1 MPRASKKS
9 KGKRMRLF
17 KRIFIST
24 ILIFSILVLPIE
36 LSEAKLNDSSNMPDL
51 TAKSAAIYCNTTG
64 EMVAQKNGDARANPY
79 SITKLLT
86 ALIII
91 ENHDLDDMV
100 KVSKKASEQEGSSME
115 LKEGEVVSVEELLYG
130 LLILSGNDA
139 AYALAE
145 YDSDIHTFADKMNK
159 KARKLGCTNTNFAN
173 PNGLKNKAHYTTA
186 NDFIKIANA
195 SLDNKLIKKITG
207 TQEYEMRKT
216 NKQEE
221 RTFETHLDQLKD
233 ENSGVIS
240 GKTGYWEDDDCTIAL
255 RFNKNNMVLTV
266 VLLGDKKSER
276 KNDENKAF
284 SFAESAVKSVKALKE
299 DQPVKKVW
307 IKNGEH
313 TRVQLYSR
321 DDSIVYPKSGKK
333 SSTKTKVAL
342 DKDIEAPL
350 NSGDVVGKVK
360 IYSDGKYME
369 SVPLYVKDNIKE
381 GWLPSMFYISNLG
394 TICILISI
402 ILIINI
408 IIIFKSNRKKQ
419 KIKNRHR
426 K

>member
-1 MPRASKKS
+1 MKKIIITIAMLIS
-9 KGKRMRLF
+9 IIALP
-17 KRIFIST
+17 FIDA
-24 ILIFSILVLPIE
+24 
-36 LSEAKLNDSSNMPDL
+36 EAKLKEVNEKPDL
-51 TAKSAAIYCNTTG
+51 TAKSAVIYCNTT
-64 EMVAQKNGDARANPY
+64 EEKVAEKNGDERVNPY
-79 SITKLLT
+79 SITKLMT
-86 ALIII
+86 ALIIL
-91 ENHDLDDMV
+91 EEHRDLNDTV
-100 KVSKKASEQEGSSME
+100 VISKKASEQEGSSMD
-115 LKEGEVVSVEELLYG
+115 LKEGEEVSVEELLYG

-145 YDSDIHTFADKMNK
+145 YDSDINTFAGKMNDRAK
-159 KARKLGCTNTNFAN
+159 KLGCTNTNFVN
-173 PNGLKNKAHYTTA
+173 PNGLKNKNHYTTA

-195 SLDNKLIKKITG
+195 ALDNETIEKITG
-207 TQEYEMRKT
+207 TREYKMRKT
-216 NKQEE
+216 NKQDE
-221 RTFETHLDQLKD
+221 RTFETHLDQLND

-255 RFNKNNMVLTV
+255 RFNKKNMILTV

-284 SFAESAVKSVKALKE
+284 SFAQTSVMSVKAIEE

-313 TRVQLYSR
+313 TRIELYSR
-321 DDSIVYPKSGKK
+321 DDSIVYPKNGKK
-333 SSTKTKVAL
+333 SSTKVKVAV
-342 DKDIEAPL
+342 DKDIKAPL
-350 NSGDVVGKVK
+350 NQGEVVGKAK

-369 SVPLYVKDNIKE
+369 SVPLYVKESVNE

-408 IIIFKSNRKKQ
+408 IIIFKSRKKA
-419 KIKNRHR
+419 KMR
-426 K
+426 KRAPRN

>member
-1 MPRASKKS
+1 MKKIIITIAMLIS
-9 KGKRMRLF
+9 IIALP
-17 KRIFIST
+17 FIDA
-24 ILIFSILVLPIE
+24 
-36 LSEAKLNDSSNMPDL
+36 EAKLKEVNEKPDL
-51 TAKSAAIYCNTTG
+51 TAKSAVIYCNTT
-64 EMVAQKNGDARANPY
+64 EEKVAEKNGDVRVNPY
-79 SITKLLT
+79 SITKLMT
-86 ALIII
+86 ALIIL
-91 ENHDLDDMV
+91 EEHHDLNYTV
-100 KVSKKASEQEGSSME
+100 VISKKASEQEGSSMD
-115 LKEGEVVSVEELLYG
+115 LKEGEEVSIEELLYG

-145 YDSDIHTFADKMNK
+145 YDSDINKFAGKMNDRAK
-159 KARKLGCTNTNFAN
+159 KLGCTNTNFVN
-173 PNGLKNKAHYTTA
+173 PNGLKNKNHYTTA

-195 SLDNKLIKKITG
+195 ALDNETIEKITG
-207 TQEYEMRKT
+207 TREYKMRKT
-216 NKQEE
+216 NKQDE
-221 RTFETHLDQLKD
+221 RTFETHLDQLND

-255 RFNKNNMVLTV
+255 RFNKKNMILTV

-284 SFAESAVKSVKALKE
+284 SLAQTSVMSVKAIEE

-313 TRVQLYSR
+313 TRIELYSR
-321 DDSIVYPKSGKK
+321 DDSIVYPKNGKK
-333 SSTKTKVAL
+333 SSTKVKVTV
-342 DKDIEAPL
+342 DKDIKAPL
-350 NSGDVVGKVK
+350 DQGEVVGKAK

-369 SVPLYVKDNIKE
+369 SVPLYVKDSVNE

-408 IIIFKSNRKKQ
+408 IIIFKSRKKP
-419 KIKNRHR
+419 KMR
-426 K
+426 KRAPRN

>member
-1 MPRASKKS
+1 MKKIIITIAMLIS
-9 KGKRMRLF
+9 IIALT
-17 KRIFIST
+17 FIDA
-24 ILIFSILVLPIE
+24 
-36 LSEAKLNDSSNMPDL
+36 EAKLKEVNEKPDF
-51 TAKSAAIYCNTTG
+51 TAKSAVIYCNTT
-64 EMVAQKNGDARANPY
+64 EEKVAEKNGDVRVNPY
-79 SITKLLT
+79 SITKLMT
-86 ALIII
+86 ALIIL
-91 ENHDLDDMV
+91 EEHHDLNDTV
-100 KVSKKASEQEGSSME
+100 VISKKASEQEGSSMD
-115 LKEGEVVSVEELLYG
+115 LKEGEEVSIEELLYG

-145 YDSDIHTFADKMNK
+145 YDSDINKFAGKMNDRAK
-159 KARKLGCTNTNFAN
+159 KLGCTNTNFVN
-173 PNGLKNKAHYTTA
+173 PNGLKNKNHYTTA

-195 SLDNKLIKKITG
+195 ALDNETIEKITG
-207 TQEYEMRKT
+207 TREYKMRKT
-216 NKQEE
+216 NKQDE
-221 RTFETHLDQLKD
+221 RTFETHLDQLND

-255 RFNKNNMVLTV
+255 RFNKKNMILTV

-284 SFAESAVKSVKALKE
+284 SLAQTSVMSVKAIEE

-313 TRVQLYSR
+313 TRIELYSR
-321 DDSIVYPKSGKK
+321 DDSIVYPKNGKK
-333 SSTKTKVAL
+333 SSTKVKVTV
-342 DKDIEAPL
+342 DKDIKAPL
-350 NSGDVVGKVK
+350 DQGEVVGKAK

-369 SVPLYVKDNIKE
+369 SVPLYVKDSVNE

-408 IIIFKSNRKKQ
+408 IIIFKSRKKT
-419 KIKNRHR
+419 KMR
-426 K
+426 KRAPRN